1 VTGTPASTA
10 GETIAV
16 SDALTFET
24 AARVLAASEPWFRPE
39 AGPLTLDLAGAT
51 RVDSAGV
58 ALLLEWQERA
68 SRAGRPLKFVRAADQ
83 LRQIVQ
89 MSGLG
94 EALNL
99 G

>member
-1 VTGTPASTA
+1 VTGEQVSPP

-16 SDALTFET
+16 RDALTFET
-24 AARVLAASEPWFRPE
+24 AARVLAASEPWFRPQ

-68 SRAGRPLKFVRAADQ
+68 HRAGRPLKFVRAADQ
-83 LRQIVQ
+83 VRQIVQ
-89 MSGLG
+89 VSGLG

>member
-1 VTGTPASTA
+1 MTGTPASTA

>member
-1 VTGTPASTA
+1 MTGTQPTGA

-24 AARVLAASEPWFRPE
+24 VASVLAASESWFRPD

-68 SRAGRPLKFVRAADQ
+68 SSAGRPLKFVRAADQ
-83 LRQIVQ
+83 VRQIVQ

-94 EALNL
+94 EALRL